1 MNTEEIELRSV
12 ELPNG
17 TIINDVPSNITK
29 AQLKDKLLSSGQFT
43 EKDFIPVPKPMEEEQ
58 EDPSWAVK
66 NLDLILGTGAS
77 LAPALMMTNPI
88 TAGLYSIGAGAIG
101 TGLGSLLTDELTEDE
116 KAWAD
121 SVHDALSKSGY
132 SIATDVVLN
141 AVTKGT
147 VGTFIKAKKALG
159 YTPDEFAREVAEG
172 VANKAGTKES
182 FEASQE
188 ILKRTNATLTPHQ
201 IGATGKFNLYEK
213 IARVG
218 LLSGNKMESNATAV
232 NKAVQEEL
240 TSIMDKYATNISID
254 PSAMGHELFQ
264 VIEAGSKA
272 AKDSYGEGLVK
283 IASLLKN
290 QHAMKTVSSKPLQNF
305 VEKYLAEH
313 QRALGS
319 KLMDQ
324 AVSFINDHALKKIGD
339 TQLLPVSHLLDFDR
353 SLNDALSGLL
363 TDNKWWGK
371 TIDTQLADFSNEL
384 RGVIL
389 QQLTKTSPETAKAY
403 KTLKETYS
411 EVKDNLMPIP
421 GQPFLQNASKENY
434 EALGNVI
441 AQSGSSVDRIRALQ
455 KSVNAAFKAI
465 GNRTDL
471 PIKFIGPEEA
481 HALIRRGFLENTF
494 KGIREEGFDLHKVAT
509 SLGNQLKTPKQ
520 QARWKAI
527 LGPEYKQV
535 KQVVNLMTEASS
547 KPLSNIGEL
556 VIRSR
561 EYGAITGTLASTAGL
576 FGAGTIAETN
586 PLGAA
591 TAAAAILFG
600 PVMMAKVVTNPK
612 TVNKLITLG
621 NQKFTSSDRLA
632 AGIMAIVKDVTANMS
647 EEERLIARTKE
658 RLGI

>member
-77 LAPALMMTNPI
+77 LAPVLMMTNPI

-188 ILKRTNATLTPHQ
+188 ILKRTNATLTPYQVGAGGRHVLMEQ
-201 IGATGKFNLYEK
+201 IAN
-213 IARVG
+213 IG
-218 LLSGNKMESNATAV
+218 LLSGKTMENNAAAV
-232 NKAVQEEL
+232 NKSVQEEL
-240 TSIMDKYATNISID
+240 TSIMDKYATNIPSD
-254 PSAMGHELFQ
+254 PSAMGKELFE
-264 VIEAGSKA
+264 VINAGKIA
-272 AKDSYGEGLVK
+272 AQDSYGEGLVK
-283 IASLLKN
+283 VASSLRN
-290 QHAMKTVSSKPLQNF
+290 QHAIRTVSSKPLQNF

-319 KLMDQ
+319 NLTDETI
-324 AVSFINDHALKKIGD
+324 SFINNQVIKKLGD
-339 TQLLPVSHLLDFDR
+339 PKLLPASHLLDFDKT
-353 SLNDALSGLL
+353 LNAALSTKLGTEQLYG
-363 TDNKWWGK
+363 TPVER
-371 TIDTQLADFSNEL
+371 QLADFANDFRE
-384 RGVIL
+384 VIL
-389 QQLTKTSPETAKAY
+389 QQLTKSSPEAAKAY
-403 KTLKETYS
+403 KTLKASYA
-411 EVKDNLMPIP
+411 EVRENLVPIP
-421 GQPFLQNASKENY
+421 GQTFIQNASKENY
-434 EALGNVI
+434 ESLGNVI

-465 GNRTDL
+465 GTRTDL
-471 PIKFIGPEEA
+471 PTKFIGPEEA

-494 KGIREEGFDLHKVAT
+494 KGIREEGFDLHKVGT

-556 VIRSR
+556 FIRSR
-561 EYGAITGTLASTAGL
+561 EYSALATGAGL
-576 FGAGTIAETN
+576 FGAAGISEAS
-586 PLGAA
+586 PVG
-591 TAAAAILFG
+591 AAAAAATILLG
-600 PVMMAKVVTNPK
+600 PVIMAKLVTNPK